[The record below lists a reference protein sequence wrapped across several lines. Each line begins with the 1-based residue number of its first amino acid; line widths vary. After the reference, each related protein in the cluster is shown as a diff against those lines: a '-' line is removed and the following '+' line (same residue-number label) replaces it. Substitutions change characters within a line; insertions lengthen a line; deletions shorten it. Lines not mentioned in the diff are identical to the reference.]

1 MGALYKNESKH
12 KWPIT
17 TQGAKN
23 FQFQPRVLTRI
34 QLRMSLI
41 LLGNI
46 FCYIFFICIYT
57 CSYCSNSPQQCSN
70 AILGESHCVMSSFI
84 QNKILNQNLKTIL
97 PIVCFKTIRTSVFI
111 FVILIV
117 KRKLLI
123 IHIQFLTYERNT
135 QKISTFKICL
145 RYSINKMFVLDQF
158 SYGTC

>member
-1 MGALYKNESKH
+1 MAYYNIGCKKFSILAKSLDQN
-12 KWPIT
+12 PIEDVFNLVR
-17 TQGAKN
+17 QY
-23 FQFQPRVLTRI
+23 
-34 QLRMSLI
+34 I
-41 LLGNI
+41 LL
-46 FCYIFFICIYT
+46 YFFICIYT

-70 AILGESHCVMSSFI
+70 AILGESHCVVSGFI